1 MEEFRKHT
9 LDLTKEIEANAKLE
23 LENLQAFS
31 SNEEKIHRQVRV
43 CVEDEFILQ
52 TAQQDL
58 RVWHVKCLQYGPAV
72 LLCSSLSCALCPRS
86 SSGPSPEKPRERL
99 CGRLRRQRLGFRKS

>member
-1 MEEFRKHT
+1 MWHVNVRNRMEDFRKQT
-9 LDLTKEIEANAKLE
+9 QRLTKEIEANAKLE

-43 CVEDEFILQ
+43 CVEEEFILQ

-58 RVWHVKCLQYGPAV
+58 
-72 LLCSSLSCALCPRS
+72 
-86 SSGPSPEKPRERL
+86 
-99 CGRLRRQRLGFRKS
+99 

>member
-1 MEEFRKHT
+1 MEDFRNQTQRLIK
-9 LDLTKEIEANAKLE
+9 DIEATAKLE

-43 CVEDEFILQ
+43 CIEEAFILQ

-58 RVWHVKCLQYGPAV
+58 RRHVMCPQYGPAAF
-72 LLCSSLSCALCPRS
+72 LCTVCRVRCALCHRWFS
-86 SSGPSPEKPRERL
+86 DFNFQHHTCDCALRHKKTPSRN
-99 CGRLRRQRLGFRKS
+99 